1 MPFVSVIM
9 PVYNGAPFVEKAIDS
24 IIQQTYE
31 KLELLIVDNGSS
43 DRTRTIIHDYKK
55 QYPKR
60 IKLYTYTQN
69 QGAFFATN
77 YALSKA
83 KGRYIAMM
91 DADDVS
97 HKTRIAKQVAYLEAH
112 PRVIVLGT
120 QATIIDT
127 SGHIIGQK
135 TMPLNQESIYK
146 QFAVVHPMIHPS
158 VMINRNL
165 LPNPHVLY
173 SCKYGVNDDY
183 YTFFKL
189 MPYGEFA
196 NLSGSLL
203 KYRVHGKNSSLSNMK
218 SHFWN
223 ITNIRIEAITKL
235 NYQAPFIVFPI
246 MIMQAVLVAL
256 LPEPWLK
263 ELFYYIRG
271 IKKISFHI
279 SFRIPQFIMSKL
291 KSYAATFLA

>member
-1 MPFVSVIM
+1 MPLVSVIM
-9 PVYNGAPFVEKAIDS
+9 PVYNGAPFVEKAIES
-24 IIQQTYE
+24 IIQQTYK

-43 DRTRTIIHDYKK
+43 DRTRTIIHTYKRR
-55 QYPKR
+55 YPKQ

-69 QGAFFATN
+69 QSAFFATN
-77 YALSKA
+77 HALTKA

-97 HKTRIAKQVAYLEAH
+97 HKTRIAKQVTYFETH
-112 PRVIVLGT
+112 PRVIILGT
-120 QATIIDT
+120 QATTIDT
-127 SGHIIGQK
+127 SGHTIGQK
-135 TMPLNQESIYK
+135 TMPLHQESIYK

-158 VMINRNL
+158 VMINRSL
-165 LPNPHVLY
+165 LPNQHVLY

-196 NLSGSLL
+196 NLSESLL

-263 ELFYYIRG
+263 ELFYYVRG
-271 IKKISFHI
+271 IKKITFK
-279 SFRIPQFIMSKL
+279 FRIPMVVISKI
-291 KSYAATFLA
+291 KAYATTFLV